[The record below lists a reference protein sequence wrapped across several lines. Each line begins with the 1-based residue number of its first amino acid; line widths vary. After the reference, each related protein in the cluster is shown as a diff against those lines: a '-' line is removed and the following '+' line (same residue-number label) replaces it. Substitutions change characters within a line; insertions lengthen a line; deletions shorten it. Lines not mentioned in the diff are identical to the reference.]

1 MSQNKVKESV
11 KTLIP
16 FLMDFS
22 FSLDKSKP
30 RYEIFLVLVFK
41 NKKIVLKFATS
52 FSSHHFLYKF
62 LILEQKQVCGL

>member
-30 RYEIFLVLVFK
+30 RYEIFLVLV
-41 NKKIVLKFATS
+41 LKFATS
-52 FSSHHFLYKF
+52 FSSLRFLYKF